1 MKFNALKLVFLIS
14 TVLSLLVS
22 GCKKE
27 NNMEPADMMWV
38 GNSPI
43 AGNQKSLYLV
53 TLENNFKN
61 KNGTY
66 TWIWSVSNTNPGS
79 GAPGSG
85 TAQDLQSWGLT
96 LGSCADLGQIISGS
110 TSPDGLT
117 WKNFN
122 PEMKEVSAS
131 VAKPVIMFEQGTVNK
146 QKSYYKLVVSQN
158 FSTNKTVTAFY
169 KSGAVTGSGVLTIA
183 GFGCPMP

>member
-1 MKFNALKLVFLIS
+1 MKFNVLKLVFLVS
-14 TVLSLLVS
+14 TVFSLFVT

-27 NNMEPADMMWV
+27 EITDESHMMWV

-43 AGNQKSLYLV
+43 AGNDKSAYLV

-66 TWIWSVSNTNPGS
+66 TWIWSVTNTNPGS

-85 TAQDLQSWGLT
+85 TAQDLKSWGIT

-110 TSPDGLT
+110 TSPDGVT

-131 VAKPVIMFEQGTVNK
+131 VAKPVIMFEQGTVDK
-146 QKSYYKLVVSQN
+146 QKSYYKLVVTQN
-158 FSTNKTVTAFY
+158 FSTNKSVTAFY
-169 KSGAVTGSGVLTIA
+169 KSGEVTGSGVLTIS